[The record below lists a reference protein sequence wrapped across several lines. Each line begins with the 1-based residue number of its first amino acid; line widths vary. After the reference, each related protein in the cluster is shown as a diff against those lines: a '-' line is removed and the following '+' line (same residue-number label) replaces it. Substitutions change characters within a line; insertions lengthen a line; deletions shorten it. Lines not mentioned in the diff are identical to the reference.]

1 MAKQN
6 DNVHKGHRAKTRK
19 RFMASGFNGAAE
31 HNVLELL
38 LFYGIA
44 IKDTNPI
51 AHALINKFGSIS
63 DVFQAS
69 EEELASV
76 ANMSRDSA
84 LLLTMILPTHQ
95 RYSKIIN
102 SHYEQL
108 LTCEQICEYMNR
120 NYSLDTPKIYAL
132 CFNFKHNLIA
142 CLHLADED
150 LDNCD
155 HILKDL
161 LSLCLQANAASVV
174 LVHTHPNSLPIPSSE
189 DLNKTKSI
197 SKFFSHVH
205 IHLEDHIII
214 SQNKGF
220 SMKNSSKYSKLF
232 KISSFEEYNL

>member
-1 MAKQN
+1 MANQ
-6 DNVHKGHRAKTRK
+6 DENVHKGHRSKTRK
-19 RFMASGFNGAAE
+19 RFMASGFNGAPQ
-31 HNVLELL
+31 HNILELL

-44 IKDTNPI
+44 IKDTNFI
-51 AHALINKFGSIS
+51 AHTLIDKFGSIA
-63 DVFQAS
+63 DVLQAS
-69 EEELASV
+69 EEELTSV
-76 ANMSRDSA
+76 ANMSHDSA

-95 RYSKIIN
+95 RYSSIIN
-102 SHYEQL
+102 THCNEL
-108 LTCEQICEYMNR
+108 IDCEQICEYMRN

-155 HILKDL
+155 HILKNL
-161 LSLCLQANAASVV
+161 LSLCLQTNAASVV
-174 LVHTHPNSLPIPSSE
+174 LVHTHPNSLPMPSSE

-214 SQNKGF
+214 SQNKYY
-220 SMKNSSKYSKLF
+220 SMKNNSKYANIF
-232 KISSFEEYNL
+232 KPSSFDEYNV